1 MLLLL
6 LSILYQFNIQIFL
19 CCFVLYFVVLCLL
32 FIFCFCFVLF
42 LGYTSEANIYDAA
55 EGSFNREVFECFG
68 CD

>member
-19 CCFVLYFVVLCLL
+19 CCFDLYFCFVLCLL
-32 FIFCFCFVLF
+32 FICFCFVLF
-42 LGYTSEANIYDAA
+42 LRYTSEANIYDAA
-55 EGSFNREVFECFG
+55 EGSFDREVFECFG